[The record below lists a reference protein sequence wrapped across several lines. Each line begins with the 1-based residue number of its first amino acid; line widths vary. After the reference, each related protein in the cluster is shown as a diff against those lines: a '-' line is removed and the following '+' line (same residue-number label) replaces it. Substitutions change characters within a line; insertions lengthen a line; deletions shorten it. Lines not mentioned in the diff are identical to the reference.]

1 MLVPAAL
8 GLGGR
13 SPRES
18 TVSRLPL
25 CCRPAVAGV
34 DALAEPCEHVFVSS
48 KGSLRGNFQRAIDR
62 RQLVYAE
69 ALARQL
75 EPLSVSDALA
85 FLLLLAEHE
94 PRRFDRAGARWH
106 ARFALEASG
115 IGLLESQVALSAVMR
130 LPAGD
135 RKAASVLRELAR
147 RYRVPNVEATLRRFG

>member
-1 MLVPAAL
+1 MRRPSGSGESDRLAGHACPGVRRP
-8 GLGGR
+8 
-13 SPRES
+13 SP
-18 TVSRLPL
+18 
-25 CCRPAVAGV
+25 
-34 DALAEPCEHVFVSS
+34 LAQPCEHVFVSS

-106 ARFALEASG
+106 ARLVLEANG
-115 IGLLESQVALSAVMR
+115 IGLLESQVALAAVMR
-130 LPAGD
+130 LPASD
-135 RKAASVLRELAR
+135 RKAANVLRELAR